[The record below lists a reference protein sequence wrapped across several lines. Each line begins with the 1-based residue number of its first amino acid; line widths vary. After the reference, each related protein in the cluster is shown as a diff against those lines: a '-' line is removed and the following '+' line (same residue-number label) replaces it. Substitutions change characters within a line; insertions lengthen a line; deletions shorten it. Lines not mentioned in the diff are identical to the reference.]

1 MTNFCFY
8 LSPSSHE
15 KDIYTTATDLSFKDK
30 LKSAIEKVSLN
41 DYSVTVEAET
51 SPALGFGYRL
61 GFLGLL
67 HLEVFSQRLEDEY
80 DAEVLITTPSVPFKV
95 ILGSTNKQILQSS
108 RP

>member
-1 MTNFCFY
+1 MK
-8 LSPSSHE
+8 E
-15 KDIYTTATDLSFKDK
+15 K

-41 DYSVTVEAET
+41 DYSVTVEPET

-80 DAEVLITTPSVPFKV
+80 DAEVLITTPSVPYKV
-95 ILGSTNKQILQSS
+95 RII
-108 RP
+108 RVE

>member
-1 MTNFCFY
+1 
-8 LSPSSHE
+8 
-15 KDIYTTATDLSFKDK
+15 

-41 DYSVTVEAET
+41 DYSVTVEPET

-80 DAEVLITTPSVPFKV
+80 NAEVLITTPSVPFKV
-95 ILGSTNKQILQSS
+95 KTT
-108 RP
+108 